1 VNIHSCGNDHLWFR
15 SYSGSLGKAPS
26 NQGLLPLTFGAS
38 LWLGMPSLRSC
49 SVGPPPSA
57 IHGRGRLSRH
67 PCRVAHCAEPP
78 LGLTRGRTPQQ
89 RPRRPTGRPV
99 GWVRSTVMYL
109 VDCQVAIA
117 SKLAPTGIEY
127 ICKIS
132 VGCQA
137 AFAGKPAPTGV
148 GDICKNQV
156 GCQAAIANRLAPTEE
171 QRQIGVHKR
180 SSPLIRP
187 SVSSPAAL
195 DLDPP
200 APSGG

>member
-1 VNIHSCGNDHLWFR
+1 
-15 SYSGSLGKAPS
+15 
-26 NQGLLPLTFGAS
+26 
-38 LWLGMPSLRSC
+38 
-49 SVGPPPSA
+49 
-57 IHGRGRLSRH
+57 
-67 PCRVAHCAEPP
+67 
-78 LGLTRGRTPQQ
+78 
-89 RPRRPTGRPV
+89 
-99 GWVRSTVMYL
+99 MYL

-132 VGCQA
+132 VGWQA

-156 GCQAAIANRLAPTEE
+156 GCQAAIASKLAPTEE
-171 QRQIGVHKR
+171 QKQIDVHRR

>member
-1 VNIHSCGNDHLWFR
+1 
-15 SYSGSLGKAPS
+15 
-26 NQGLLPLTFGAS
+26 
-38 LWLGMPSLRSC
+38 
-49 SVGPPPSA
+49 
-57 IHGRGRLSRH
+57 
-67 PCRVAHCAEPP
+67 
-78 LGLTRGRTPQQ
+78 
-89 RPRRPTGRPV
+89 
-99 GWVRSTVMYL
+99 MYL
-109 VDCQVAIA
+109 VDWQVAIA

-132 VGCQA
+132 VRWQA
-137 AFAGKPAPTGV
+137 AFAGKP
-148 GDICKNQV
+148 
-156 GCQAAIANRLAPTEE
+156 APTEE